1 MYFEAY
7 KKANLA
13 NENPTQ
19 TEYRIFAEITRELET
34 ANSNAGT
41 TNDRINAV
49 FRNSR
54 LWLTL
59 KADLVS
65 SENHLNKETKA
76 GIISLAI
83 WVEKFTGPA
92 MRSGVDLE
100 PLISVNK
107 QIMQGL
113 ANASRT
119 ARTET
124 TQVLG
129 NEVPEMRQATA

>member
-13 NENPTQ
+13 NENPAQ

-76 GIISLAI
+76 GLISLAI
-83 WVEKFTGPA
+83 WVEKFTGDPH
-92 MRSGVDLE
+92 MDLKSMVFLCE
-100 PLISVNK
+100 NYIFCKNDM
-107 QIMQGL
+107 IFM
-113 ANASRT
+113 
-119 ARTET
+119 
-124 TQVLG
+124 
-129 NEVPEMRQATA
+129 